1 LIFQNRAGVVNSIV
15 LTVGLSFSLF
25 GTSCGVARQID
36 ECGQAEFF
44 HLRFKYP
51 MLDNAGQIVDVR
63 LFRVNRPTLRRL
75 DG

>member
-1 LIFQNRAGVVNSIV
+1 
-15 LTVGLSFSLF
+15 LF